1 MTSAI
6 SVKNIWKQF
15 ILYHQLQGTLRETL
29 LRFGAVRN
37 LGREKFWALRNISF
51 EVPPGEMLGIIG
63 ENGSGKTTLLRIIL
77 GITPPT
83 QGTIEING
91 QLSALLELAA
101 GFHPDLTG
109 KENIY
114 LNGAILG
121 LSRSEIAEK
130 MPAIIEFAELDK
142 FIDVPIKHYSA
153 GMYLRLGFS
162 IAININP
169 DILLIDEVLAVGDQ
183 SFAQKCLAKITEF
196 KNNNKTIILVSHDFS
211 TVERICDRVIHL
223 EKGEIKETGNAK
235 YIVQKHLRN
244 IVERSI
250 TLKMQQESLQKIDTA
265 RTPVRWGSN
274 EVEFTRVQ
282 IFDEKHQERYI
293 FLPGERIEI
302 VLEYIAHEPIEN
314 PCFGIGIDTEDK
326 IYITG
331 GNTKTKNIKVGTI
344 SGTGKLRI
352 VYPQVNVTGGKFLIT
367 AGIFRDPDNQNS
379 AYDYYMNC
387 ASFFVDS
394 SAVND
399 EGVVLSPQ
407 TWEFQLNPD
416 SQS

>member
-1 MTSAI
+1 MTPAV

-15 ILYHQLQGTLRETL
+15 ILYHQLKGTLRETL
-29 LRFGAVRN
+29 LRLGSIRDF
-37 LGREKFWALRNISF
+37 GREKFWALKDISF
-51 EVPPGEMLGIIG
+51 EVPRGETLGIIG

-83 QGTIEING
+83 NGTIEING

-121 LSRSEIAEK
+121 LSKSEIAQKIHE
-130 MPAIIEFAELDK
+130 IIEFAELEK

-183 SFAQKCLAKITEF
+183 SFAQKCLAKIGEF

-244 IVERSI
+244 IVERS
-250 TLKMQQESLQKIDTA
+250 LAFKMQQENIQKIDTS
-265 RTPVRWGSN
+265 RTPVRWGTN
-274 EVEFTRVQ
+274 EIQFTRIR
-282 IFDEKHQERYI
+282 IFDQNQQEKYI
-293 FLPGERIEI
+293 FFPGERLE
-302 VLEYIAHEPIEN
+302 VELEYIAHAPIVD
-314 PCFGIGIDTEDK
+314 PYFGIGIDTEDK
-326 IYITG
+326 VYISG
-331 GNTKTKNIKVGTI
+331 GNTKIKNIKVGTI
-344 SGTGKLRI
+344 SGKGKLRI
-352 VYPQVNVTGGKFLIT
+352 IYPHLNITGGKFLIT

-387 ASFFVDS
+387 ASFFIDS
-394 SAVND
+394 SDVKD
-399 EGVVLSPQ
+399 EGVVFAPQ
-407 TWEFQLNPD
+407 IWKFEQNLG
-416 SQS
+416 S

>member
-1 MTSAI
+1 MTPAV

-15 ILYHQLQGTLRETL
+15 ILYHQMQGTLRETL
-29 LRFGAVRN
+29 LQFGSVRN
-37 LGREKFWALRNISF
+37 LGREKFWALQDISF
-51 EVPPGEMLGIIG
+51 DVPHGETLGIIG

-121 LSRSEIAEK
+121 LSKSEIAEK
-130 MPAIIEFAELDK
+130 LPAIIDFAELEK

-169 DILLIDEVLAVGDQ
+169 DVLLIDEVLAVGDQ
-183 SFAQKCLAKITEF
+183 SFAQKCLAKISEF
-196 KNNNKTIILVSHDFS
+196 KNQGKTIILVSHDFS

-223 EKGEIKETGNAK
+223 ERGEIKETGNAK

-244 IVERSI
+244 IVERS
-250 TLKMQQESLQKIDTA
+250 LAFKMQQESVQKIDTA
-265 RTPVRWGSN
+265 RTPVRWGSF
-274 EVEFTRVQ
+274 EAEFTRVR
-282 IFDEKHQERYI
+282 IFDAQQQERYI
-293 FLPGERIEI
+293 FLPGEQIEI
-302 VLEYIAHEPIEN
+302 ELEYIAHRPISN
-314 PCFGIGIDTEDK
+314 PYFGIGIDTEDK

-331 GNTKTKNIKVGTI
+331 GNTKIKNMSVGTI
-344 SGTGKLRI
+344 SGKGKLRI
-352 VYPQVNVTGGKFLIT
+352 VYPNLNVTGGKFLIT
-367 AGIFRDPDNQNS
+367 AGIFRDPDNQDS

-387 ASFFVDS
+387 AAFFVDS
-394 SAVND
+394 SALKD
-399 EGVVLSPQ
+399 EGVVFSPQ
-407 TWEFQLNPD
+407 TWELKKSPD
-416 SQS
+416 S